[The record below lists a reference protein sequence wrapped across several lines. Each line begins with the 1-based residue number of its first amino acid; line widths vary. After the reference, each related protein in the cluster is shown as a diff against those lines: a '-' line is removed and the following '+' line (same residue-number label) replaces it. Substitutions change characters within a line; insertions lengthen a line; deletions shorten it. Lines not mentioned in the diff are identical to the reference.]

1 MVKIMCNNK
10 EIKII
15 GSIFKY
21 TFFTNHDNLLMLNG
35 GTPRG
40 GKASPSN

>member
-1 MVKIMCNNK
+1 MCNNK

-15 GSIFKY
+15 SSIFKY
-21 TFFTNHDNLLMLNG
+21 TFFTNHENYLVLNG